1 MSATDSAA
9 AAPAVT
15 YSVTTLFAKQQENAL
30 KAMIRDAIVAL
41 AERYSF
47 SAEDAIKWLEVERPL
62 TMEEKKMARKAKSD
76 DESSTG
82 SKKKEPPLPWMG
94 IVDPN
99 LCHAVA
105 FRYQLFTQCPKGKKV
120 GNFCAACDKAA
131 KEEANGLPP
140 CGTVNE
146 RLAQPNWAE
155 YEDSKKRKPAQYA
168 KVLYKL
174 KFTLQDAVLAAQE
187 KGLTIP
193 SFYMEE
199 YVPPAGKGLKEV
211 TTGDGLF
218 DSLVENAS
226 GSTAS
231 STSSRGKRLTP
242 EERAARDAQKA
253 LDKKEKE
260 EATALK
266 KKHTETAKAYA
277 GLGRSVE
284 DIVIEG
290 VPRDIAEAA
299 VQKYN
304 ETQEKKAETLR
315 KREEAKAAKKAEKE
329 AEKVAKK
336 AGVTVQ
342 QVVVDVPE
350 PVAEVVAEPVVA
362 PEPTVKVFRINLAG
376 EVGKK
381 GQEGFIYLR
390 GSDNAVYD
398 ADTKVPIGIWDTASN
413 KIVFDE
419 VEEEEEEETL

>member
-1 MSATDSAA
+1 
-9 AAPAVT
+9 
-15 YSVTTLFAKQQENAL
+15 
-30 KAMIRDAIVAL
+30 MIRDAIVAL

-47 SAEDAIKWLEVERPL
+47 SAEEAIKWLEVERPL

-76 DESSTG
+76 DESSTD
-82 SKKKEPPLPWMG
+82 SKKKVPPLPWMG

-99 LCHAVA
+99 YCHAIA

-131 KEEANGLPP
+131 KEEPNGLPP

-174 KFTLQDAVLAAQE
+174 KFTLADAVLAAQE

-193 SFYMEE
+193 SCYMEE
-199 YVPPAGKGLKEV
+199 YVPPAGKGVKEV
-211 TTGDGLF
+211 TTGEGLF

-231 STSSRGKRLTP
+231 STSSRGRRLTP

-277 GLGRSVE
+277 GLGRSVG
-284 DIVIEG
+284 DIIIEG
-290 VPRDIAEAA
+290 VPKDIAEAA

-304 ETQEKKAETLR
+304 EAQEKKAEALK
-315 KREEAKAAKKAEKE
+315 KREEEKANKKAAKEADKA
-329 AEKVAKK
+329 AKK
-336 AGVTVQ
+336 AGVTVPTQ
-342 QVVVDVPE
+342 SVVVDVPAE
-350 PVAEVVAEPVVA
+350 PVAEAVVA
-362 PEPTVKVFRINLAG
+362 PEPGAVKVLRINLAG

-381 GQEGFIYLR
+381 GQEGFIYLK
-390 GSDNAVYD
+390 GSDNVVYD
-398 ADTKVPIGIWDTASN
+398 ADTKQIIGMWDTTSN
-413 KIVFDE
+413 KIVFDP
-419 VEEEEEEETL
+419 EEEEEEETL